1 MTTFQ
6 DQPPQSRRQVRQSER
21 ENDANAQALSGP
33 FVVQPEPVHPESAF
47 VVPPQ
52 QSNVDDTLPPSAP
65 AAPVSGRRARAASPS
80 GLVDVPTTP
89 PDGFPEP
96 LTYTTQAKPG
106 FPQSAPSNSPVDR
119 SQARAEQP
127 YRVRDFSPE
136 GRRSASPSAF
146 TAPAEPAPL
155 DYRTQ
160 AAPAFTG
167 QPAPESAEVVA
178 HEQPATTVESSS
190 VDGATSSE
198 VIDAGISD
206 QVTPVELA
214 PIEPASI
221 SDDIERA
228 EPNDDALT
236 TDSSAEGSAPAEEE
250 PVHKLDDTVLP
261 DSFRLS
267 APVEPAAPQV
277 FLSRRE
283 LRARQAAADAAA
295 EAAAGPQAAPP
306 LVEPESTPLANL
318 SSAIDE
324 FEALTRAATESLNP
338 AAQEKAHEAGREVAE
353 AAVANAQAE
362 ADARAA
368 EVERAQAELLK
379 KRETEARENAS
390 APTADPGVTSPFE
403 AMFTVPGD
411 GPAPA
416 TLTTPPS
423 QREKESPQTPASQN
437 LAPQFSDP
445 LSTNTG
451 THATSTGHWSQQA
464 ALEDELPYENTISRQ
479 VGMNNVATTTSALV
493 LPTIPHSG
501 EIGSIVAGTGEI
513 LVTGSIELPR
523 SVGATGGDARRY
535 DDPDVDSLFD
545 SLDNEI
551 VTTDSAPVRAIR
563 AVSTHTSTHG
573 VITAKKPKGN
583 KLLIVLAGSTV
594 GLAVAAVTL
603 LAYATNLL

>member
-52 QSNVDDTLPPSAP
+52 QSNTDDTLPPSAP

-106 FPQSAPSNSPVDR
+106 FPQSAPSHGPVDR

-160 AAPAFTG
+160 AAPAFIG

-190 VDGATSSE
+190 EDGATSSE

-206 QVTPVELA
+206 QVTP
-214 PIEPASI
+214 IEPATTG
-221 SDDIERA
+221 DDVEHPAPI
-228 EPNDDALT
+228 DDSSSA
-236 TDSSAEGSAPAEEE
+236 DSSAEGSAPVEEE

-295 EAAAGPQAAPP
+295 AAAAGPQVAPP

-368 EVERAQAELLK
+368 EEEQARAALLK

-423 QREKESPQTPASQN
+423 QREKEPQN